1 MRWMYTETI
10 SIDCPMVEP
19 VRSDSINLFI
29 LAGYQNYAAIYC
41 QLGLTGLDVYV
52 LYNE

>member
-19 VRSDSINLFI
+19 VRSVSINLFI

-41 QLGLTGLDVYV
+41 QDSRGLDVYV